1 MVLIGW
7 QVGEWYQSFGR
18 NLHAL
23 SEQAE
28 GFDTGN
34 DSCHPLPNFIGHEIQ
49 EFEFNQITLGIGGAF
64 LQITTMLTQ
73 HRQAVVVGIRFL
85 AIDEVADHTMD
96 NQVGIA
102 ANGRRKVA
110 IVFAIERVVSD
121 FFWPVGRLLHAAQ
134 NRIVNGVT
142 LGHVLRFFDHTFD
155 FVPALK
161 RIGFNAQL
169 INKLRQFLNFGF

>member
-1 MVLIGW
+1 
-7 QVGEWYQSFGR
+7 
-18 NLHAL
+18 
-23 SEQAE
+23 
-28 GFDTGN
+28 
-34 DSCHPLPNFIGHEIQ
+34 
-49 EFEFNQITLGIGGAF
+49 
-64 LQITTMLTQ
+64 MLTQ